1 VTPYFE
7 YPPPEIYDSP
17 LRETLAHLAGIP
29 VTDGL
34 MPVPVA
40 PGIGIELTDDVIAR
54 FRVK

>member
-1 VTPYFE
+1 
-7 YPPPEIYDSP
+7 
-17 LRETLAHLAGIP
+17 